1 MKQKYSGGFV
11 WQKPVTSTYPDEGFC
26 IPLWKY
32 MDQED
37 ILDCIVLKPQN
48 RSPFKYGSREVSND
62 DAIEVINQL
71 LAVVDVLI
79 EIGDTTEDWNVRKAW
94 LNSVL
99 NELWT
104 ARGPYPGF
112 PSVMEALGLNNLVS
126 SYVTIT
132 NDEDMKTY
140 RDAVKSFLN
149 GEIDEV
155 SGNSFSKAETKKYVG
170 NIS

>member
-1 MKQKYSGGFV
+1 
-11 WQKPVTSTYPDEGFC
+11 
-26 IPLWKY
+26 